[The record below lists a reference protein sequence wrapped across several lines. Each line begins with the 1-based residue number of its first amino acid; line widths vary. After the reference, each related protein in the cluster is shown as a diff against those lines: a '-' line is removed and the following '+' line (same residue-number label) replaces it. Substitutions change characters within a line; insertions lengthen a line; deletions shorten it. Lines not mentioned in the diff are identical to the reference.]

1 MGNSSNVDGEHSI
14 RAMTHGPQSRE
25 YWPMKRAT
33 HMDLTLARLHRANV
47 LLMGPPLLVE
57 DALQRLLSELR
68 EPIYTWTAPDP
79 LELPSPE
86 QSGTLILREI
96 GELVPADQQ
105 RLAWWLESSAGRT
118 QVISTTASQLVK
130 RVDAGVFLDTLYYRL
145 NVVCV
150 DISA

>member
-1 MGNSSNVDGEHSI
+1 MENSSNVDGERSI
-14 RAMTHGPQSRE
+14 RTMTHGPQSRE

-33 HMDLTLARLHRANV
+33 HMDLTLARLHRVNV
-47 LLMGPPLLVE
+47 LLMGPQPLVE
-57 DALQRLLSELR
+57 DALQRLLPELR
-68 EPIYTWTAPDP
+68 EPIYTWAAPDP

-118 QVISTTASQLVK
+118 QVISTTASQLVR

-150 DISA
+150 EISA